1 MKERGRHVSTVRM
14 LIGVFVSTWLVTSV
28 GASAQESGST
38 KVPPYLR
45 VEWQLEST
53 RGAFRNFCGRVY
65 NDREVPARGV
75 VILFE
80 GFDSDGQ
87 PVSRRFGEVIGDVQ
101 ASSYSI
107 FCLMVPAKGTT
118 YRVTVPRVDWGGTG
132 QSP

>member
-1 MKERGRHVSTVRM
+1 VTKVRTV
-14 LIGVFVSTWLVTSV
+14 IGVFVSTWLLTGI
-28 GASAQESGST
+28 GASAQESGTT

-80 GFDSDGQ
+80 GLDGDGQ
-87 PVSRRFGEVIGDVQ
+87 LVSRRFGEVIGDVQ

-118 YRVTVPRVDWGGTG
+118 YRVTVSRVDWGGSG